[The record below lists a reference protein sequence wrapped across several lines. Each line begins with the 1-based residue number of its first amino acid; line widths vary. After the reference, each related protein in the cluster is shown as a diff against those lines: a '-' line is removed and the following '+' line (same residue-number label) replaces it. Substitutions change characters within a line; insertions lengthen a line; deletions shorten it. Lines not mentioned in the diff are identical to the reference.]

1 MIIGRIFRAISTIG
15 SSSDFEAY
23 FMKLQDRSCS
33 CASTKDEA
41 RRDYADMMRHQII
54 V

>member
-1 MIIGRIFRAISTIG
+1 MILGRILHAISTIG

-23 FMKLQDRSCS
+23 FMKLQYGGFPS
-33 CASTKDEA
+33 ASTKDEA
-41 RRDYADMMRHQII
+41 RRDYKALMRQQTI